1 MTTTAHGA
9 KRVWGGASLARNV
22 ESGYQPRV
30 SLHKLLH
37 PQMYPKDEQRQKP
50 PPIEARHEMIT
61 AYLKANG
68 PATAP
73 AMEAAFDLRR
83 DAIGGLLRKGI
94 DGIVALRQE
103 RSELT
108 GRMCSVWGLEEIHT
122 DESDEQS

>member
-30 SLHKLLH
+30 SLHRLLH
-37 PQMYPKDEQRQKP
+37 PQMYKEKPQQRP
-50 PPIEARHEMIT
+50 PSIEARHEMIT

-83 DAIGGLLRKGI
+83 DAIGGLLRRGVA
-94 DGIVALRQE
+94 GIVVIRQE
-103 RSELT
+103 KSEHT
-108 GRMCSVWGLEEIHT
+108 HRMCAVWGLQDIHT
-122 DESDEQS
+122 GDDDE